1 MHYGSNPVGG
11 NLLLLDKRMLIKKR
25 MCVDLGHLP
34 RWYRRWILCRTLKCE
49 KIGCNSYTSRTLLLQ
64 SDYEDFEIPLL
75 KN

>member
-1 MHYGSNPVGG
+1 
-11 NLLLLDKRMLIKKR
+11 

-34 RWYRRWILCRTLKCE
+34 GWHRPWILCRTLKCE
-49 KIGCNSYTSRTLLLQ
+49 KIEYNSYTSRTLFLQ

>member
-1 MHYGSNPVGG
+1 
-11 NLLLLDKRMLIKKR
+11 

-34 RWYRRWILCRTLKCE
+34 RWHRPWILCRTLKCE